1 MTTFKKHNSAIL
13 LIILAFYVSYCV
25 CEVTEKPVIGIVSTP
40 SDFRNLYDPQ
50 EYSYI
55 KGSYAEYIESA
66 GGIPIAIH
74 WDLPERDLI
83 KVLDSVNGIL
93 FTGGDADMWEF
104 DRHKND
110 IVFTNFT
117 QRASFIV
124 AYAIHLNDKGIHFPV
139 YGICQG
145 FEVITMSLAGKP
157 HIIDHFKHPV
167 QHDSVEILE
176 TSSRMYS
183 TLQDHMVAS
192 MKEQQSMFY
201 NHRYGFNMSLL
212 SDNSDLD
219 ELFIIT
225 AKGKDDHGKEF
236 IAGLEAKEYPIFI
249 VQYHPERTLS
259 EWLNKEHFSHPDEVG
274 MAALSQAAFF
284 VSEARKNKQK
294 FLSNEALEYF
304 LLSNHEAEY
313 FNITW
318 PRVYFYDKKSD
329 GIEIDLE
336 TLLELSDMD
345 SLTCNELDYN
355 CVTEL

>member
-1 MTTFKKHNSAIL
+1 MTTFQKPNITLL
-13 LIILAFYVSYCV
+13 LIILAFYVSS
-25 CEVTEKPVIGIVSTP
+25 CEVIQKPVIGIVSSP
-40 SDFRNLYDPQ
+40 SDFRDLYDPQ
-50 EYSYI
+50 EFSYI
-55 KGSYAEYIESA
+55 KGSYAEYIETS
-66 GGIPIAIH
+66 GGIPIAIP

-104 DRHKND
+104 DRLKND

-157 HIIDHFKHPV
+157 HVIDDFKHPV

-176 TSSRMYS
+176 KNSRMFAN
-183 TLQDHMVAS
+183 LQDHLVET
-192 MKEQQSMFY
+192 MKNQHSMFY

-212 SDNSDLD
+212 SDNK
-219 ELFIIT
+219 ELNDFFIIT
-225 AKGKDDHGKEF
+225 AKGTDNNGKEF
-236 IAGLEAKEYPIFI
+236 IAGLEAKNYPIFI

-259 EWLNKEHFSHPDEVG
+259 EWLNKVHFYHPDEVG
-274 MAALSQAAFF
+274 MAALTQGAFF
-284 VSEARKNKQK
+284 VSEATKNNQT
-294 FLSNEALEYF
+294 FLSKDAMEYF

-336 TLLELSDMD
+336 VSLDLQIDLSSLSCGEINCECDMEL
-345 SLTCNELDYN
+345 
-355 CVTEL
+355 

>member
-1 MTTFKKHNSAIL
+1 MTTLQKPNIALL
-13 LIILAFYVSYCV
+13 LIILAFCVSYCV
-25 CEVTEKPVIGIVSTP
+25 CEVQKPVIGIVSSP
-40 SDFRNLYDPQ
+40 SDFRDIYDPK
-50 EYSYI
+50 EFSYI

-66 GGIPIAIH
+66 GGVPIAIP

-83 KVLDSVNGIL
+83 KVLDSINGIL

-104 DRHKND
+104 DELKND
-110 IVFTNFT
+110 VVFTDFT

-124 AYAIHLNDKGIHFPV
+124 AYAIHLNDKGTHFPV

-157 HIIDHFKHPV
+157 HVIDDFKHPV

-176 TSSRMYS
+176 KDSRMFGN
-183 TLQDHMVAS
+183 LQDHLVET
-192 MKEQQSMFY
+192 MKSQRSMFY

-212 SDNSDLD
+212 SDNKELD
-219 ELFIIT
+219 DFFIIT
-225 AKGKDDHGKEF
+225 AKGTDDHGKEF
-236 IAGLEAKEYPIFI
+236 IAGLEAKDYPIFI

-259 EWLNKEHFSHPDEVG
+259 EWLNKVHFYHPDEVG
-274 MAALSQAAFF
+274 MAALTQAAFF
-284 VSEARKNKQK
+284 VSEATKNNQK
-294 FLSNEALEYF
+294 FLSNDALEYF

-313 FNITW
+313 FNVTW

-336 TLLELSDMD
+336 VSFESTDMG
-345 SLTCNELDYN
+345 SLTCGELD
-355 CVTEL
+355 CECDMEL